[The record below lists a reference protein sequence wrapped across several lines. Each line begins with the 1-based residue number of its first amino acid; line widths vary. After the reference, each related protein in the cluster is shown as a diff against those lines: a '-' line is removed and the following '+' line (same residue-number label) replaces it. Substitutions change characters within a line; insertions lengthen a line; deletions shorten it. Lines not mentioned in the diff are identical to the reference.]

1 MIGRWASSRVEEKDE
16 ATGFD
21 SFEMRLGDVMRG
33 ERATLGKSLLDV
45 QRELKIKATYIAA
58 IENADASAFETQG
71 FIAGYVRSYAR
82 YLGLDPE
89 WAFERFC
96 DESGFA
102 TAHGMSEAAS
112 TKQTARVSNVPKHNG
127 DPLANPNATWVPQNE
142 SIFAQIEPGAVGS
155 VAVLVALVGALGF
168 AGWSVLQEIQ
178 RVDFAPVEQSPG
190 VLADLPVFEEGTQT
204 ADAGTVMA
212 PPSSEALDRL
222 YRPQAL
228 DVPVMTQRDAPIS
241 TLDPRNVGVLAD
253 RSVAQRTPPSMPRL
267 DTGSFNSADFAAQT
281 VIAAVNTQGGEG
293 APSGGVQVFGADAPE
308 VALVAVRPSWVRIQ
322 SASGSVIFEK
332 VMDAGEHYV
341 LPKTE
346 SAPVLRTGNAGGIY
360 FAVNGEAYGPAGASG
375 SVVKNIALSSEG
387 LTENYAAA
395 DLAQD
400 QALATY
406 VAELQVAQ

>member
-1 MIGRWASSRVEEKDE
+1 MIGRWASSRVEEEEK
-16 ATGFD
+16 TSGFD
-21 SFEMRLGDVMRG
+21 SFDLRLGDVMRG

-58 IENADASAFETQG
+58 IENADASAFDTQG

-89 WAFERFC
+89 WAFGRFC
-96 DESGFA
+96 EESGFA
-102 TAHGMSEAAS
+102 TAHGLSEAAS
-112 TKQTARVSNVPKHNG
+112 SKQTTRVQKPIG
-127 DPLANPNATWVPQNE
+127 GPDDAFGNPNATWVPQTE
-142 SIFAQIEPGAVGS
+142 SIFARIEPGAVGS
-155 VAVLVALVGALGF
+155 VAVLAALVGVLGF

-190 VLADLPVFEEGTQT
+190 VLADLPVFEAEAEI

-241 TLDPRNVGVLAD
+241 TLDPRNVGVLAGLE
-253 RSVAQRTPPSMPRL
+253 RTPDPVTPTL
-267 DTGSFNSADFAAQT
+267 SAPPGIGFGAAADQLAGT
-281 VIAAVNTQGGEG
+281 VIAAVVEDGG
-293 APSGGVQVFGADAPE
+293 APRIRVFGDDAAE
-308 VALVAVRPSWVRIQ
+308 VALVAVRPSWVRVQ

-346 SAPVLRTGNAGGIY
+346 AAPVLRTGNAGGIY
-360 FAVNGEAYGPAGASG
+360 FAVNGQAFGPAGASG
-375 SVVKNIALSSEG
+375 SVVKNIALSPDALSE
-387 LTENYAAA
+387 TYSVA
-395 DLAQD
+395 DLSQD

-406 VAELQVAQ
+406 VAELQLAQ

>member
-1 MIGRWASSRVEEKDE
+1 MIGRWASSRVEEKE
-16 ATGFD
+16 EPTGFD

-45 QRELKIKATYIAA
+45 QRELKIKAAYIAA
-58 IENADASAFETQG
+58 IENADAAAFETQG

-82 YLGLDPE
+82 YLELDPE
-89 WAFERFC
+89 WAFARFC
-96 DESGFA
+96 AESGFA

-112 TKQTARVSNVPKHNG
+112 TKQTHRVSNVPKHNG

-155 VAVLVALVGALGF
+155 VAVLAALVGALGF

-212 PPSSEALDRL
+212 PPSTEALDRL

-241 TLDPRNVGVLAD
+241 TLDPRNVGVLAGAAVEH
-253 RSVAQRTPPSMPRL
+253 RSPPALPQR
-267 DTGSFNSADFAAQT
+267 DTGGFNTADFTAQS
-281 VIAAVNTQGGEG
+281 VIAAVNSETTGS
-293 APSGGVQVFGADAPE
+293 AVQVFGADAPE

-387 LTENYAAA
+387 LTENYATA

-406 VAELQVAQ
+406 VAELQLAQ

>member
-1 MIGRWASSRVEEKDE
+1 MIGRWASTRVEGE
-16 ATGFD
+16 AEPTGFD

-58 IENADASAFETQG
+58 IENADASAFDTQG
-71 FIAGYVRSYAR
+71 FVAGYVRSYAR

-89 WAFERFC
+89 WAFSRFC
-96 DESGFA
+96 EESGFA
-102 TAHGMSEAAS
+102 TAHGLSEAAS
-112 TKQTARVSNVPKHNG
+112 SKQTARVSNVPKHSG
-127 DPLANPNATWVPQNE
+127 EPFANPNATWVPQTE
-142 SIFAQIEPGAVGS
+142 SVFARIEPGAVGS
-155 VAVLVALVGALGF
+155 VFALAALVGVLGF

-190 VLADLPVFEEGTQT
+190 VLADLPVFEDGPEL
-204 ADAGTVMA
+204 ADAGTIMA
-212 PPSSEALDRL
+212 PPSAEALDRL

-241 TLDPRNVGVLAD
+241 TLNPRNVGVLAGVQLAQ
-253 RSVAQRTPPSMPRL
+253 SAPPVAQPSEAADL
-267 DTGSFNSADFAAQT
+267 AQNVISAVAGEASADLPT
-281 VIAAVNTQGGEG
+281 
-293 APSGGVQVFGADAPE
+293 GVQVFGADAPE

-360 FAVNGEAYGPAGASG
+360 FAVNGQAYGPAGASG
-375 SVVKNIALSSEG
+375 SVVKNIALSSDQ
-387 LTENYAAA
+387 LTESFAAA
-395 DLAQD
+395 DLSQD

-406 VAELQVAQ
+406 VAELLPTQ